1 MAALRGLDRP
11 VAVLFLGDHQSYV
24 GQWVNDAV
32 FAGEAEP
39 DHTRRIYETTYLLW
53 ANYDV
58 AGSDQ
63 VSEQVRASA
72 SNVVAL
78 ALHAL
83 GAPLTDLQ
91 KAQVV
96 AYGDASA
103 MSLMGVRDASGTWF
117 DLGDEEA
124 LPAGYRDLE
133 QITYLEF
140 GEKV

>member
-1 MAALRGLDRP
+1 M
-11 VAVLFLGDHQSYV
+11 AVLFLGDHQPYV
-24 GQWVNDAV
+24 GQWVSDTV

-72 SNVVAL
+72 SNVIAL

-96 AYGDASA
+96 AYDEAAA
-103 MSLMGVRDASGTWF
+103 MNFMGVCVASGTWH
-117 DLGDEEA
+117 DLDDEDA
-124 LPAGYRDLE
+124 LPDDYRDLE